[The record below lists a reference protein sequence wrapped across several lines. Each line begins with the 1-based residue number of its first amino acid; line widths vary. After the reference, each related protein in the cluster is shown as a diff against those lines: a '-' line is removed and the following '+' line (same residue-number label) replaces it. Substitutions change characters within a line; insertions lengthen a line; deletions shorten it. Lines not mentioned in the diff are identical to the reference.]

1 VPQQFLTDTRAV
13 TLGEKFRVGSR
24 VRSGGYF
31 HTACLCEGQKL
42 NGCAGHERQEYPEPP
57 AVVLE
62 FCLQWGWGLSSGKN
76 VYYAAVGFT
85 VNVRVQQYTY
95 CTFVLSYIFRATFI
109 ATCTLYFR
117 KYFRTFVQRYS
128 RQGYT
133 YCTRVHVSMCTT
145 YEGVQYVVART
156 SCVDLITKRLRVR
169 VRVRVRVTDDLEI
182 FLKKW

>member
-1 VPQQFLTDTRAV
+1 MPQQFLTDTRAV

-109 ATCTLYFR
+109 ATCTFES
-117 KYFRTFVQRYS
+117 TFVPSYNVTVGRATVHV
-128 RQGYT
+128 YT
-133 YCTRVHVSMCTT
+133 YLCVQHMKVYSM
-145 YEGVQYVVART
+145 
-156 SCVDLITKRLRVR
+156 
-169 VRVRVRVTDDLEI
+169 
-182 FLKKW
+182 

>member
-1 VPQQFLTDTRAV
+1 MPQQFLTDTRAV

-85 VNVRVQQYTY
+85 VNVLVQQYTY
-95 CTFVLSYIFRATFI
+95 CTFV
-109 ATCTLYFR
+109 R
-117 KYFRTFVQRYS
+117 KYFRTFLGLHLLLHVR
-128 RQGYT
+128 
-133 YCTRVHVSMCTT
+133 CTFESTKVLSYLRTT
-145 YEGVQYVVART
+145 LQ
-156 SCVDLITKRLRVR
+156 
-169 VRVRVRVTDDLEI
+169 
-182 FLKKW
+182 